1 MDTSGLKELINKGE
15 GISIEFKASQEE
27 LTQSGF
33 ETVVAFL
40 NTIGGYIFLGVS
52 DNGTIVGIDEDSAST
67 IKTNFA
73 NLMNNNEKINPSM
86 PLMLQETY
94 IDSKLVLYVY
104 IPESSEVHK
113 LNSKYIYIRTEEGDK
128 DITNNQYAL
137 KKLYVRKSG
146 EHFEDKVY
154 HDLTI
159 DDFDM
164 DTVAYA
170 KKLSI
175 LNDEHSNW
183 KNLSNEDIL
192 KTFYKQDSTTGEYG
206 YTNAALLLFG
216 KTESI
221 ANKISWYK
229 VDVLKRFNDLER
241 YDDRFT
247 CEDNLIKSYDEIIK
261 YILDKIDQPFYLSPN
276 GVTYNAV
283 NVVVRELVSN
293 VLIHRDFLDATGTQI
308 LLYRDRIEVSNPNNP
323 KTYKDVEMNDL
334 EPFSKNPI
342 IAKTFRKIGYADEL
356 GSGFEKIENACVT
369 YFKST
374 PVVKDKEVFKC
385 IVRLISDNET
395 NRIIGN
401 QNDIIINYIKTNG
414 RINNEECR
422 KLLNV
427 ERSKSALA
435 LSSLV
440 ESKKIFRHG
449 NGKATYYDLNE

>member
-52 DNGTIVGIDEDSAST
+52 DNGTIVGVDEDSAST

-73 NLMNNNEKINPSM
+73 NSMNNNEKINPSM
-86 PLMLQETY
+86 PLMLQEAY

-146 EHFEDKVY
+146 DHFEDKVY

-192 KTFYKQDSTTGEYG
+192 KTFYKQDSSTGEYG

-216 KTESI
+216 KSESI
-221 ANKISWYK
+221 TNKISWYK

-323 KTYKDVEMNDL
+323 KTYKDIEMNDL

-356 GSGFEKIENACVT
+356 GSGFEKIENACAN

-374 PVVKDKEVFKC
+374 PVVKDKEVFKT
-385 IVRLISDNET
+385 VVYLKSGFAQSKELIENKEK
-395 NRIIGN
+395 
-401 QNDIIINYIKTNG
+401 IINYIEING
-414 RINNEECR
+414 SINNEQCR
-422 KLLNV
+422 IITNLGKTQSTNILNELL
-427 ERSKSALA
+427 S
-435 LSSLV
+435 
-440 ESKKIFRHG
+440 ESKIYRHG
-449 NGKATYYDLNE
+449 SGKATYYDFKE

>member
-86 PLMLQETY
+86 PLMLQEAY

-146 EHFEDKVY
+146 ERFEDKVY

-164 DTVAYA
+164 DTV
-170 KKLSI
+170 
-175 LNDEHSNW
+175 HMR
-183 KNLSNEDIL
+183 KN
-192 KTFYKQDSTTGEYG
+192 YQY
-206 YTNAALLLFG
+206 
-216 KTESI
+216 
-221 ANKISWYK
+221 
-229 VDVLKRFNDLER
+229 
-241 YDDRFT
+241 
-247 CEDNLIKSYDEIIK
+247 
-261 YILDKIDQPFYLSPN
+261 
-276 GVTYNAV
+276 
-283 NVVVRELVSN
+283 
-293 VLIHRDFLDATGTQI
+293 
-308 LLYRDRIEVSNPNNP
+308 
-323 KTYKDVEMNDL
+323 
-334 EPFSKNPI
+334 
-342 IAKTFRKIGYADEL
+342 
-356 GSGFEKIENACVT
+356 
-369 YFKST
+369 
-374 PVVKDKEVFKC
+374 
-385 IVRLISDNET
+385 
-395 NRIIGN
+395 
-401 QNDIIINYIKTNG
+401 
-414 RINNEECR
+414 
-422 KLLNV
+422 
-427 ERSKSALA
+427 
-435 LSSLV
+435 
-440 ESKKIFRHG
+440 
-449 NGKATYYDLNE
+449 

>member
-52 DNGTIVGIDEDSAST
+52 DNGTIVGVDEDSAST

-73 NLMNNNEKINPSM
+73 NSMNNNEKINPSM
-86 PLMLQETY
+86 PLMLQEAY

-164 DTVAYA
+164 DTVVYA

-192 KTFYKQDSTTGEYG
+192 KTFYKKDSTTGEYG

-216 KTESI
+216 KSESI

-261 YILDKIDQPFYLSPN
+261 YILDKIDQPFYLSPK

-356 GSGFEKIENACVT
+356 GSGFEKIENACAT

-374 PVVKDKEVFKC
+374 PVVKDKEVFKTV
-385 IVRLISDNET
+385 IYLKSDIDSIKQEATDKELILKYIQENGSISSKIT
-395 NRIIGN
+395 R
-401 QNDIIINYIKTNG
+401 DILQCEKTWAV
-414 RINNEECR
+414 
-422 KLLNV
+422 KLLTELV
-427 ERSKSALA
+427 DEGLIKREGKSV
-435 LSSLV
+435 STIYKSV
-440 ESKKIFRHG
+440 H
-449 NGKATYYDLNE
+449 

>member
-52 DNGTIVGIDEDSAST
+52 DNGTIVGVDEDSAST

-73 NLMNNNEKINPSM
+73 NSMNNNEKINPSM
-86 PLMLQETY
+86 PLMLQEAY

-146 EHFEDKVY
+146 DHFEDKVY

-164 DTVAYA
+164 DTVTYA

-216 KTESI
+216 KSESI
-221 ANKISWYK
+221 TNKISWYK

-356 GSGFEKIENACVT
+356 GSGFEKIENACAT

-374 PVVKDKEVFKC
+374 PVVKDKEVFKTV
-385 IVRLISDNET
+385 IYLKSDIDSIKQEATDKELILKYIQENGSISSKIT
-395 NRIIGN
+395 R
-401 QNDIIINYIKTNG
+401 DILQCEKTWAV
-414 RINNEECR
+414 
-422 KLLNV
+422 KLLTELV
-427 ERSKSALA
+427 DEGLIKREGKSV
-435 LSSLV
+435 STIYKSV
-440 ESKKIFRHG
+440 H
-449 NGKATYYDLNE
+449 

>member
-1 MDTSGLKELINKGE
+1 MINPIK
-15 GISIEFKASQEE
+15 SEE
-27 LTQSGF
+27 LTQSEF

-52 DNGTIVGIDEDSAST
+52 DNGTIVGVDEDSAST

-73 NLMNNNEKINPSM
+73 NSMNNNEKINPSM
-86 PLMLQETY
+86 PLMLQEAY

-146 EHFEDKVY
+146 DHFEDKVY

-164 DTVAYA
+164 DTVTYA

-216 KTESI
+216 KSESI
-221 ANKISWYK
+221 TNKISWYK

-308 LLYRDRIEVSNPNNP
+308 LLYRDAYLMQIIMCIKRGEVG
-323 KTYKDVEMNDL
+323 
-334 EPFSKNPI
+334 
-342 IAKTFRKIGYADEL
+342 REL
-356 GSGFEKIENACVT
+356 
-369 YFKST
+369 
-374 PVVKDKEVFKC
+374 P
-385 IVRLISDNET
+385 
-395 NRIIGN
+395 
-401 QNDIIINYIKTNG
+401 
-414 RINNEECR
+414 
-422 KLLNV
+422 
-427 ERSKSALA
+427 
-435 LSSLV
+435 
-440 ESKKIFRHG
+440 
-449 NGKATYYDLNE
+449 

>member
-52 DNGTIVGIDEDSAST
+52 DNGTIVGVDEDSAST

-86 PLMLQETY
+86 PLMLQEAY

-192 KTFYKQDSTTGEYG
+192 KNFYKQDSTTGEYG

-216 KTESI
+216 KSESI

-356 GSGFEKIENACVT
+356 GSGFEKIENACT
-369 YFKST
+369 AYFKST
-374 PVVKDKEVFKC
+374 PVGKDKEVFKT
-385 IVRLISDNET
+385 VVYLKSDFAQSKELLENKEK
-395 NRIIGN
+395 
-401 QNDIIINYIKTNG
+401 IINYIQING
-414 RINNEECR
+414 SINNEQCR
-422 KLLNV
+422 IITNLGKTQSTNILNELL
-427 ERSKSALA
+427 S
-435 LSSLV
+435 
-440 ESKKIFRHG
+440 ESKIYRHG
-449 NGKATYYDLNE
+449 SGKATYYDFKE

>member
-52 DNGTIVGIDEDSAST
+52 DNGTIVGVDEDSAST

-73 NLMNNNEKINPSM
+73 NSMNNNEKINPSM
-86 PLMLQETY
+86 PLMLQEAY

-175 LNDEHSNW
+175 LNDEHSSW

-216 KTESI
+216 KSESI
-221 ANKISWYK
+221 TNKISWYK

-342 IAKTFRKIGYADEL
+342 IAKIFRKIGYADEL
-356 GSGFEKIENACVT
+356 GSGFEKIENACAT

-374 PVVKDKEVFKC
+374 PVVKDKEVFKTVVYLKSDFDF
-385 IVRLISDNET
+385 IKQESTDKDLILKYIQENGFISSKIT
-395 NRIIGN
+395 R
-401 QNDIIINYIKTNG
+401 DILQCEKTWAV
-414 RINNEECR
+414 
-422 KLLNV
+422 KLLTELV
-427 ERSKSALA
+427 DEGLIKREGKSV
-435 LSSLV
+435 STIYKSV
-440 ESKKIFRHG
+440 H
-449 NGKATYYDLNE
+449 

>member
-52 DNGTIVGIDEDSAST
+52 DNGTIVGIDEDSVST

-86 PLMLQETY
+86 PLMLQEAY

-216 KTESI
+216 KSESI
-221 ANKISWYK
+221 TNKISWYK

-323 KTYKDVEMNDL
+323 KTYKDVEMDDL

-374 PVVKDKEVFKC
+374 PVVKDKEVFKT
-385 IVRLISDNET
+385 VVYLKSDFDQSKELIENKEK
-395 NRIIGN
+395 
-401 QNDIIINYIKTNG
+401 IINYIEING
-414 RINNEECR
+414 SINNEQCR
-422 KLLNV
+422 IITNLGKTQSTNILNELL
-427 ERSKSALA
+427 S
-435 LSSLV
+435 
-440 ESKKIFRHG
+440 ESKIYRHG
-449 NGKATYYDLNE
+449 SGKATYYDFKE

>member
-1 MDTSGLKELINKGE
+1 MDTSSLKELINKGE

-52 DNGTIVGIDEDSAST
+52 DNGTIVGVDEDSAST

-73 NLMNNNEKINPSM
+73 NSMNNNEKIKPTM
-86 PLMLQETY
+86 THMLQETY
-94 IDSKLVLYVY
+94 IDSKLDLYVY

-146 EHFEDKVY
+146 DHFEDKVY

-164 DTVAYA
+164 DTGAYA

-175 LNDEHSNW
+175 LNDEHINW
-183 KNLSNEDIL
+183 NNLSNEDIL

-216 KTESI
+216 KSESI
-221 ANKISWYK
+221 TNKISWYK

-356 GSGFEKIENACVT
+356 GSGFEKIENACAT

-374 PVVKDKEVFKC
+374 PVVKDKEVFKT
-385 IVRLISDNET
+385 VVYLKSDFTQSKELIENKEK
-395 NRIIGN
+395 
-401 QNDIIINYIKTNG
+401 IINYIEING
-414 RINNEECR
+414 SINNEQCR
-422 KLLNV
+422 IITNLGKTQSTNILNELL
-427 ERSKSALA
+427 S
-435 LSSLV
+435 
-440 ESKKIFRHG
+440 ESKIYRHG
-449 NGKATYYDLNE
+449 SGKATYYDFKE

>member
-52 DNGTIVGIDEDSAST
+52 DNGTITGVDEDSASI

-73 NLMNNNEKINPSM
+73 NSMNNNEKINPSM
-86 PLMLQETY
+86 PLMLQEAY

-146 EHFEDKVY
+146 DHFEDKVY

-192 KTFYKQDSTTGEYG
+192 KTFYKKDSTTGEYG

-216 KTESI
+216 KSESI

-356 GSGFEKIENACVT
+356 GSGFEKIENACAT

-374 PVVKDKEVFKC
+374 PVVKDKEVFKTVVYLKSDFDF
-385 IVRLISDNET
+385 IKQESTDKDLILKYIQENGFISSKIT
-395 NRIIGN
+395 R
-401 QNDIIINYIKTNG
+401 DILQCEKTWAV
-414 RINNEECR
+414 
-422 KLLNV
+422 KLLTELV
-427 ERSKSALA
+427 DEGLIKREGKSV
-435 LSSLV
+435 STIYKSV
-440 ESKKIFRHG
+440 H
-449 NGKATYYDLNE
+449 

>member
-1 MDTSGLKELINKGE
+1 MDVASLKNLINKGE

-27 LTQSGF
+27 LTESGF

-40 NTIGGYIFLGVS
+40 NTIGGYLFLGVS
-52 DNGTIVGIDEDSAST
+52 DDGAIIGVDEDNATT
-67 IKTNFA
+67 IRNNFA
-73 NLMNNNEKINPSM
+73 NSMNNIEKINPSM
-86 PLMLQETY
+86 PLMLQEAY

-146 EHFEDKVY
+146 DHFEDKVY

-216 KTESI
+216 KSESI
-221 ANKISWYK
+221 TNKISWYK

-308 LLYRDRIEVSNPNNP
+308 LLYKDRIEVINPNNP
-323 KTYKDVEMNDL
+323 KTYDNIDMNEF
-334 EPFSKNPI
+334 EPFSKNPV
-342 IAKTFRKIGYADEL
+342 IAKAFRKIGYADEL
-356 GSGFEKIENACVT
+356 GSGFSKIENACVN

-374 PVVKDKEVFKC
+374 PIVEDKEVFKV
-385 IVRLISDNET
+385 IVYLKSDSDYTKQEDEDKSIILDYINRNGSINSRTAREILHCEKTWADKILSELVDSGLIKRE
-395 NRIIGN
+395 G
-401 QNDIIINYIKTNG
+401 
-414 RINNEECR
+414 
-422 KLLNV
+422 
-427 ERSKSALA
+427 KSV
-435 LSSLV
+435 STVYKSV
-440 ESKKIFRHG
+440 H
-449 NGKATYYDLNE
+449 

>member
-1 MDTSGLKELINKGE
+1 MITRRFIETIHSYFDELNYHPEEFNFDDYSDAVAKTIIHCETLEDAKNAILIAQYCDRKINK
-15 GISIEFKASQEE
+15 I
-27 LTQSGF
+27 
-33 ETVVAFL
+33 
-40 NTIGGYIFLGVS
+40 
-52 DNGTIVGIDEDSAST
+52 
-67 IKTNFA
+67 
-73 NLMNNNEKINPSM
+73 
-86 PLMLQETY
+86 
-94 IDSKLVLYVY
+94 
-104 IPESSEVHK
+104 
-113 LNSKYIYIRTEEGDK
+113 
-128 DITNNQYAL
+128 
-137 KKLYVRKSG
+137 RKSG
-146 EHFEDKVY
+146 DHFEDKVY

-216 KTESI
+216 KSESI

-276 GVTYNAV
+276 GVTYNAI

-356 GSGFEKIENACVT
+356 GSGFEKIENACAT

-374 PVVKDKEVFKC
+374 PVVKDKEVFKT
-385 IVRLISDNET
+385 VVYLKSDFTQSKELIENKEK
-395 NRIIGN
+395 
-401 QNDIIINYIKTNG
+401 IINYIEING
-414 RINNEECR
+414 SINNEQCR
-422 KLLNV
+422 IITNLGKTQSTNILNELL
-427 ERSKSALA
+427 S
-435 LSSLV
+435 
-440 ESKKIFRHG
+440 ESKIYRHG
-449 NGKATYYDLNE
+449 SGKATYYDFKE

>member
-52 DNGTIVGIDEDSAST
+52 DNGTIVGVDEDSAST

-73 NLMNNNEKINPSM
+73 NSMNNNEKINPSM
-86 PLMLQETY
+86 PLMLQEAY

-216 KTESI
+216 KSESI

-334 EPFSKNPI
+334 DPFSKNPI

-356 GSGFEKIENACVT
+356 GSGFEKIENACAT

-374 PVVKDKEVFKC
+374 PVVKDKEVFKTV
-385 IVRLISDNET
+385 IYLKSDIDSIKQEATGKELILKYIQENGSISSKIT
-395 NRIIGN
+395 R
-401 QNDIIINYIKTNG
+401 DILQCEKTWAV
-414 RINNEECR
+414 
-422 KLLNV
+422 KLLTELV
-427 ERSKSALA
+427 DEGLIKREGKSV
-435 LSSLV
+435 STIYKSV
-440 ESKKIFRHG
+440 H
-449 NGKATYYDLNE
+449 